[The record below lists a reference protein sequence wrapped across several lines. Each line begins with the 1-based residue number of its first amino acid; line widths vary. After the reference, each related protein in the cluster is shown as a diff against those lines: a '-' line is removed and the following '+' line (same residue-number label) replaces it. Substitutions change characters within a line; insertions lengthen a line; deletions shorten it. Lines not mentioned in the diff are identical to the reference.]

1 MDLRVNAK
9 RAAEGHTAVDFG
21 SFTKKLGLHPQGK
34 RVARF
39 SHFFWRELQDLQ
51 RCVNSVNI
59 FFDMS

>member
-39 SHFFWRELQDLQ
+39 SHFFWRELQD
-51 RCVNSVNI
+51 
-59 FFDMS
+59 